1 MDSQELCASM
11 RWLESARAALIRCEQ
26 AANDEEAAALAQT
39 LRAAIHTRTEA
50 LRAHVRHRIDAR
62 YPAGLGSAMPQM
74 H

>member
-11 RWLESARAALIRCEQ
+11 RWLESARAALVRCEQ
-26 AANDEEAAALAQT
+26 AANDNEAAALAKT

-50 LRAHVRHRIDAR
+50 LRAHVRCRIESR
-62 YPAGLGSAMPQM
+62 YSAGFGSAMPQM

>member
-26 AANDEEAAALAQT
+26 AANDDEAMALAQT

-50 LRAHVRHRIDAR
+50 LRAHVRCRIESR
-62 YPAGLGSAMPQM
+62 YSAGFGSAMPQM

>member
-1 MDSQELCASM
+1 M
-11 RWLESARAALIRCEQ
+11 RWLESARAALMRCEQ
-26 AANDEEAAALAQT
+26 AANDDEATALAQT

-50 LRAHVRHRIDAR
+50 LRAHVRQRIDAR